1 MRKTLEELWHG
12 NVVPQTK
19 QFNRGTWYDEAL
31 KMLCKNEDKLNALLG
46 DKEKEVFEKYRD
58 CKDELDQY
66 TKEDIFIT
74 GFRLGARIII
84 ESFHEYDGFFSEI
97 DA

>member
-12 NVVPQTK
+12 NITPQTK
-19 QFNRGTWYDEAL
+19 QFNRGTRYDEAL
-31 KMLCKNEDKLNALLG
+31 KRLCKNEEKLNALLD
-46 DKEKEVFEKYRD
+46 DKEKEIFGKYKGH
-58 CKDELDQY
+58 KDELNQY
-66 TKEDIFIT
+66 TEEDVFIT

>member
-1 MRKTLEELWHG
+1 MRKILEELWHG
-12 NVVPQTK
+12 NITPQTK
-19 QFNRGTWYDEAL
+19 RFDRSTRYDTAL
-31 KMLCKNEDKLNALLG
+31 KMLCKNEDKLNALL
-46 DKEKEVFEKYRD
+46 DEKEKEIFDKYQD

-66 TKEDIFIT
+66 TEEDIFIT

-84 ESFHEYDGFFSEI
+84 ESFHEYDGFFGEI